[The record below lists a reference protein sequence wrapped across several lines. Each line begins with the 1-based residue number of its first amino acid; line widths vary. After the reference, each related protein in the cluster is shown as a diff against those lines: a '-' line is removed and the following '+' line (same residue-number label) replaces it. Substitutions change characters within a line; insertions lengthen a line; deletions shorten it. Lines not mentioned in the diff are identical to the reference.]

1 MLLQGLLSS
10 GFEFE
15 PQEML
20 IKFKFKLLNSCLL
33 VAVVFA
39 FLVGLLHS
47 LGFHDTGDFHSWVNY
62 CYSIISIGLMI
73 WLRQSRDNYDNVSL
87 SLIIVSFLT
96 FTSALIFVQED
107 QFRIIWFYIV
117 VFIAY
122 TVKSN
127 KAGVITT
134 LASIGMIVLCFLIFE
149 LGISKTTLQGSLI
162 GLIISS
168 FLASIHVRK
177 IAEFEAALLNKNR
190 ELEVLATIDGLT
202 GVMNK
207 RMFNEMMAKYLEAA
221 HRNKKPLAFLYLD
234 LDHFKQ
240 VNDQHGHQVGDIML
254 IKFTDV
260 VGKCL
265 RKSDLLGRVGG
276 EEFSAV
282 LYETDLEAAS
292 IVAEKIRQQ
301 VEQSSYT
308 YDGKQV
314 TMSVSIGIAQL
325 DSEFDTVESIQLQ
338 ADQALYKAK
347 HNGRNRV
354 ELANGPA
361 MSQLSMFKE

>member
-1 MLLQGLLSS
+1 MFLQGLLSS

-20 IKFKFKLLNSCLL
+20 TKFKFRLLNSCLL

-47 LGFHDTGDFHSWVNY
+47 LGLHHTGDFHSWVNY
-62 CYSIISIGLMI
+62 CYSIVSVGLII

-87 SLIIVSFLT
+87 SLIIVSLLT
-96 FTSALIFVQED
+96 FSSALIFVEED

-117 VFIAY
+117 VFVAY

-134 LASIGMIVLCFLIFE
+134 LVSIGIIVLCFLIFE
-149 LGISKTTLQGSLI
+149 LGISRVTLQGSLL
-162 GLIISS
+162 GLVISS
-168 FLASIHVRK
+168 ILASIHVRK
-177 IAEFEAALLNKNR
+177 IAEFETALLNKNR

-207 RMFNEMMAKYLEAA
+207 RMFNEMMTKYLEAA
-221 HRNKKPLAFLYLD
+221 HRNEKPLTFLYLD

-276 EEFSAV
+276 EEFAVV
-282 LYETDLEAAS
+282 LYETELEAAVS
-292 IVAEKIRQQ
+292 VAEKIRLKVQ
-301 VEQSSYT
+301 ETSYQ
-308 YDGKQV
+308 YDGKFVQI
-314 TMSVSIGIAQL
+314 TTSIGLSQI
-325 DSEFDTVESIQLQ
+325 DTDEDDIEIIQQ
-338 ADQALYKAK
+338 RADKALYKAK
-347 HNGRNRV
+347 EQGRNRV
-354 ELANGPA
+354 EIL
-361 MSQLSMFKE
+361 